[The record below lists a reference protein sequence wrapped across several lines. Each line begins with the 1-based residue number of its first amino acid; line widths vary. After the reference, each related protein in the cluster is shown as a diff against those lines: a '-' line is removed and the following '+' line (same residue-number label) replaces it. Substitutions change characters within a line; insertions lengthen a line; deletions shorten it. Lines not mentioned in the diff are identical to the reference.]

1 MQEESKAIIDVL
13 AIGGTVG
20 TVAGILPPLA
30 ALITIVW
37 TCLRIWETDT
47 IQNLFNKKKSQ
58 IMLPQIISGVVG
70 LASGWL
76 DNKKAKQQ
84 ATHEKDI
91 ELIKST
97 TDWEMQQAKNSQSSW
112 KDEWFTLVLS
122 IPLLGAF
129 VPDMVPYIHE
139 GFRVLN
145 DMPDFYKGF
154 LGAAVAASFGV
165 KALSKWGSK

>member
-1 MQEESKAIIDVL
+1 
-13 AIGGTVG
+13 
-20 TVAGILPPLA
+20 
-30 ALITIVW
+30 
-37 TCLRIWETDT
+37 
-47 IQNLFNKKKSQ
+47 
-58 IMLPQIISGVVG
+58 MLPQIISGVVG
-70 LASGWL
+70 IASTWL

-97 TDWEMQQAKNSQSSW
+97 TDWEMQQAQNSQSSW

-129 VPDMVPYIHE
+129 VPSMVPYIHE